1 MPDDL
6 AAQVRAIWA
15 KIGRSKR
22 RPTKAEMKV
31 LNARSEEMTRQRAPL
46 TEQEI
51 REIWGDEKYARIQ
64 NRSW

>member
-1 MPDDL
+1 MSDDL
-6 AAQVRAIWA
+6 AAKTRAIWA
-15 KIGRSKR
+15 KIGRSGR

-31 LNARSEEMTRQRAPL
+31 LMARSAEMLRQRQPL

-64 NRSW
+64 NGSW